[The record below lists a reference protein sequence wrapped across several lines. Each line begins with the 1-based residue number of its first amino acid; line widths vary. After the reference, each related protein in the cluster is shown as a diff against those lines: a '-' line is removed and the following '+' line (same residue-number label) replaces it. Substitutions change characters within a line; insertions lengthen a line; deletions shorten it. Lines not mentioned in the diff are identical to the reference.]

1 MLEFLKE
8 STFRANDVF
17 FRALNILKKH
27 YISVAGLCFL
37 LFVTNNLSTY
47 LALYLSDLTGSGI
60 RFVLL
65 LVFVTLFFGLQLVLI
80 KRAILLANNI
90 EKTALRNYIPSTKQ
104 FIHFILGLL
113 SYSFI
118 TGVVYLL
125 CSIVCMPLLYMGID
139 MDTISYE
146 INPLLTGIIMMFVL
160 IRISFFP
167 FFILENNF
175 SFVRSIKLSI
185 AFTRGNTTNLLILMA
200 LLASTYLGQMVFEYM
215 DYSIFAKIM
224 SAVNTFVII
233 PSVSLVLAVA
243 YVGMIKEYK
252 GSYDPELLK
261 NII

>member
-113 SYSFI
+113 SYSFM

-146 INPLLTGIIMMFVL
+146 INPLLTAIIMMFVL

-200 LLASTYLGQMVFEYM
+200 LLASTYLGQMFFEYM

>member
-17 FRALNILKKH
+17 FRALSILRKH

-47 LALYLSDLTGSGI
+47 LAVYLNELTGSGI
-60 RFVLL
+60 RFLLL
-65 LVFVTLFFGLQLVLI
+65 LVFVILFFGLQLVLI

-90 EKTALRNYIPSTKQ
+90 EKTSLNNYIPSTKQ
-104 FIHFILGLL
+104 FVHFILGLL
-113 SYSFI
+113 SYSLI
-118 TGVVYLL
+118 TGVAYLA
-125 CSIVCMPLLYMGID
+125 CAIIFMPLLYMGVP
-139 MDTISYE
+139 MDRIAYE
-146 INPLLTGIIMMFVL
+146 INPLITGLIMMFVL

-175 SFVRSIKLSI
+175 NFVRSIKLSI

-200 LLASTYLGQMVFEYM
+200 LLASTYLGQLFFEYM

-252 GSYDPELLK
+252 GSDDPELLK

>member
-17 FRALNILKKH
+17 LRALTILRKH

-37 LFVTNNLSTY
+37 LFVTNNLSAY
-47 LALYLSDLTGSGI
+47 LAIYLNELTGSAI
-60 RFVLL
+60 RFFLL
-65 LVFVTLFFGLQLVLI
+65 LFFVVLFFGLQLVLI

-104 FIHFILGLL
+104 FVHFILGLV
-113 SYSFI
+113 SYSLI
-118 TGVVYLL
+118 TGLAYLL
-125 CSIVCMPLLYMGID
+125 CAIVCMPLLYMGVE
-139 MDTISYE
+139 MDTIAYE

-167 FFILENNF
+167 FFILEKNL

-200 LLASTYLGQMVFEYM
+200 LLASTYTGQLFFQYM

-224 SAVNTFVII
+224 SAINTFVII

-252 GSYDPELLK
+252 GSDDPELLK

>member
-47 LALYLSDLTGSGI
+47 LAIYLSDMTGSGI
-60 RFVLL
+60 RFLL
-65 LVFVTLFFGLQLVLI
+65 LLIFVILFFGLQLVLI
-80 KRAILLANNI
+80 KRAILLAKNI
-90 EKTALRNYIPSTKQ
+90 EKTELRFYIPSTKQ
-104 FIHFILGLL
+104 FLHFIFGLL
-113 SYSFI
+113 SYSLI
-118 TGVVYLL
+118 TGLAYLVCAIL
-125 CSIVCMPLLYMGID
+125 CMPLLYIGVK
-139 MDTISYE
+139 MDTIAYE
-146 INPLLTGIIMMFVL
+146 INPLLTGVIMMFIL

-167 FFILENNF
+167 FFILENNYGF
-175 SFVRSIKLSI
+175 IRSIKLSI
-185 AFTRGNTTNLLILMA
+185 AFTRGNTINLLILMA
-200 LLASTYLGQMVFEYM
+200 ILASTYVGQLFFEYM

-224 SAVNTFVII
+224 SAINTFVII

-243 YVGMIKEYK
+243 YVDMIREYK
-252 GSYDPELLK
+252 GSDDPELLK